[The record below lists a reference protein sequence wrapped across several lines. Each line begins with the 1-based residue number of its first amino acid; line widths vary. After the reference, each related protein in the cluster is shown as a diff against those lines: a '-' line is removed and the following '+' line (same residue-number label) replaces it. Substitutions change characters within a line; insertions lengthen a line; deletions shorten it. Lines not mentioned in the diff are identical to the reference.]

1 MSFPHALGLSPASS
15 ASTRVESMSPPL
27 RSPSPSPVV
36 SPSASLARS
45 PSRAFSTCPNTIVRH
60 ALPKTFTSVSHGTYI
75 SISPTSI
82 RPTDSSV
89 SISSAL
95 RELCV
100 VEFFRRVL
108 TFLASYKIFCCTE
121 LSAARVRLGLL
132 NLKASELRK
141 EGANDSRRPS

>member
-1 MSFPHALGLSPASS
+1 MSAVSALSSATCARPGWLVRTERKPGRIGLVPLCYQSPRLGLSPASS

-60 ALPKTFTSVSHGTYI
+60 ALPKTFTSVSHGTHI
-75 SISPTSI
+75 SISPTPI
-82 RPTDSSV
+82 LLHCSSV

-95 RELCV
+95 LKWA
-100 VEFFRRVL
+100 L
-108 TFLASYKIFCCTE
+108 FL
-121 LSAARVRLGLL
+121 
-132 NLKASELRK
+132 
-141 EGANDSRRPS
+141 